1 MQKAL
6 RIQGFRNQICENLCQ
21 SVAKNLSLA
30 PVLLHEIANTT
41 RLLKSS
47 SRLIETWPKVHIV
60 ATLNGV
66 LSECYAIRHHFAE
79 SRLDLNASRDQFFKP
94 MSLSGRRSCA
104 INQAFNTFSA

>member
-1 MQKAL
+1 MNTDAESAQGSG
-6 RIQGFRNQICENLCQ
+6 IQESNLCQ

-41 RLLKSS
+41 RLRKSS

-60 ATLNGV
+60 ATLNGI

-79 SRLDLNASRDQFFKP
+79 QRLNLNALRDQFFKP
-94 MSLSGRRSCA
+94 MSLLRSQ
-104 INQAFNTFSA
+104 IVRDQPGL

>member
-6 RIQGFRNQICENLCQ
+6 RVQEFRNQICENLCQ

-30 PVLLHEIANTT
+30 PALLHEIANTT

-47 SRLIETWPKVHIV
+47 SRLIETWPKVHIL

-66 LSECYAIRHHFAE
+66 LSERYAIRHHFAE
-79 SRLDLNASRDQFFKP
+79 PRLDLNAWRERFVKA
-94 MSLSGRRSCA
+94 MSLFR
-104 INQAFNTFSA
+104 

>member
-1 MQKAL
+1 
-6 RIQGFRNQICENLCQ
+6 
-21 SVAKNLSLA
+21 VAKNLSLA

-94 MSLSGRRSCA
+94 MSLFRSQIVA
-104 INQAFNTFSA
+104 INQAFNAFSAACWEWKQAAA